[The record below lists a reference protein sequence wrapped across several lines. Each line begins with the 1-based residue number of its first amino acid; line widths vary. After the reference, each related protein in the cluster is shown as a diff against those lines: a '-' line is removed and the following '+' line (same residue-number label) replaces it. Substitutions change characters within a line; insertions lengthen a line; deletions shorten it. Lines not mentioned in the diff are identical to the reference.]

1 MKSRKNINL
10 FYLLFVLIMFA
21 FGTAICLNPMVTR
34 ENMENMLQGEV
45 HLEQPTPTPMVDTP
59 SNSCPNLLIRSQNV
73 LFLQNTNMPKSATN
87 PMVFQNLDEYLLY
100 LKSQRKQNIRC
111 PVLFLQ
117 EETNTQGENVYR
129 TMPSPFLKEEV
140 IMAEDGSRDNPPYNQ
155 DQYAGFD
162 PYGFNVGQLTNIDQ
176 IHQSTEKNN
185 RVSDNPMDTNWGGT
199 TFSQESVESGK
210 YADREVGKPTLVP
223 KVVEI
228 YK

>member
-1 MKSRKNINL
+1 
-10 FYLLFVLIMFA
+10 
-21 FGTAICLNPMVTR
+21 MVTR
-34 ENMENMLQGEV
+34 ENLENMLQGEV
-45 HLEQPTPTPMVDTP
+45 HLEQPSLDPPP
-59 SNSCPNLLIRSQNV
+59 SSSCPNLLIRSQNL

-117 EETNTQGENVYR
+117 EETNTQGQNVYR
-129 TMPSPFLKEEV
+129 MRPSPISMEGGGQV

-162 PYGFNVGQLTNIDQ
+162 PYGFNVGQQTNIDQ

-199 TFSQESVESGK
+199 TYSQESVDSGK

-223 KVVEI
+223 RVVEI